1 MVPTRPTRPAP
12 TPAAPQPVAEARDP
26 EARSV
31 AARFFAGLAAGD
43 VSTMTAFAE
52 VPFRTT
58 GGVSVKSKAELQPM
72 LKDLAAELGRHGI
85 GSVQVMTA
93 AGVRSAFGKLPPG
106 LDDGTGLLFAVAPL
120 KDGDTLMAA
129 LAKRG
134 AFYRVVA
141 LVRR

>member
-1 MVPTRPTRPAP
+1 V
-12 TPAAPQPVAEARDP
+12 TPSLPQANDP
-26 EARSV
+26 EARAV
-31 AARFFAGLAAGD
+31 ASRFFAGLASGD
-43 VSTMTAFAE
+43 VSTMTGLSE

-58 GGVSVKSKAELQPM
+58 GGVAVKSKAELQPM
-72 LKDLAAELGRHGI
+72 LKDLSAELGRHGL
-85 GSVQVMTA
+85 GSVEVLTA

-106 LDDGTGLLFAVAPL
+106 LDDGTGGLLFAVAPL
-120 KDGDTLMAA
+120 KDGDALMAA